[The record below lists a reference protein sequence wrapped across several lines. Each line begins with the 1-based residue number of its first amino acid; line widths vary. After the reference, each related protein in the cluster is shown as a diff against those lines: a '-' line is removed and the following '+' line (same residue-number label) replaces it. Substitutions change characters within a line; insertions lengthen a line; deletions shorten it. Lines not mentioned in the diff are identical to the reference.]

1 MLSGRVSQEEIVVGI
16 KGVLDIVSVDRILP
30 TSTRVGHQQISMTL
44 GGFLANSG
52 EGSDLQMIL
61 NQ

>member
-44 GGFLANSG
+44 GGFLADSG
-52 EGSDLQMIL
+52 EGSDL
-61 NQ
+61 